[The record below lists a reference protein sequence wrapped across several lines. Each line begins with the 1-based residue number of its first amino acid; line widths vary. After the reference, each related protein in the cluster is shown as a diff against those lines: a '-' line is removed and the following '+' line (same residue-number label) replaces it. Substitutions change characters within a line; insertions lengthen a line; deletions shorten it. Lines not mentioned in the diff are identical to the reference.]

1 MSKGERTRK
10 EIIDKAFVLAGDL
23 GLEALSLG
31 ALAAEAGLSKSGLFA
46 HFKSKE
52 ALQLDVIEEVRL
64 RFVEAV
70 IRPALAKP
78 RGEPRVRAFFD
89 GYLDW
94 IKNGLPNGGCIYMAL
109 SHEYDDRPGP
119 VRDKLFANQLDLYD
133 TLARIVQT
141 AIDSGDF
148 RADLDPQK
156 FVFDFVGIKMAY
168 QHRSK
173 FLGIAKTYEHARD
186 AFESLIE
193 RSRAHPRITTH

>member
-1 MSKGERTRK
+1 MNKGERTRK

-31 ALAAEAGLSKSGLFA
+31 TLASEAGLSKSGLFA

-52 ALQLDVIEEVRL
+52 ALQLEILEEARA
-64 RFVEAV
+64 RFVDTV
-70 IRPALAKP
+70 IRVALAEP
-78 RGEPRVRAFFD
+78 RGEPRVRAFFE

-119 VRDKLFANQLDLYD
+119 LRDKLVAHQLDLYD

-141 AIDSGDF
+141 AIDTGDF

-173 FLGIAKTYEHARD
+173 FLKMANTYEFARA
-186 AFESLIE
+186 AFEDLIA
-193 RSRAHPRITTH
+193 RSRADRKTFGH